1 MPTQDKD
8 SQNTVSLVIDGK
20 IHSAWS
26 RYQIDSDFL
35 IPSDAWSV
43 TLGLP
48 DGIFPAAIKRGVP
61 VLVRVGNDVVMSG
74 RVDVVQRRV
83 SRQQVSLSLSGRDGA
98 AVLVDCA
105 SPVFTSRQL
114 SLEEVIAQVVR
125 PLGVTNIRI
134 EAETSL
140 RNDKV
145 SVEPGER
152 AWDTLERAAAARGL
166 WPWFEPDGTLVIGG
180 PDYTKDPV
188 ATLIL
193 NRDGRGNNVLDLSDR
208 SSITGAFSE
217 LTMLAQGHGQGKK
230 SGKLDVIDVDDQSA
244 DAEDDDDAD
253 DIYDSTGSAE
263 NGFHGLRSTVRDST
277 VPFYRPQIMVAGDA
291 DNQAQVDYRARKA
304 MADARLNGFDL
315 TAIVKGHRMENGKL
329 WQPGQRIRVRSEPH
343 GIDDIYFL
351 MGREFSGGRPD
362 NTITTLRLKEDG
374 IWIPDAYPKKRK
386 SRKRR
391 AKVNKELEIID
402 VEQN

>member
-61 VLVRVGNDVVMSG
+61 VLVRVGNDVAMSG

-134 EAETSL
+134 EAESSL
-140 RNDKV
+140 RNL
-145 SVEPGER
+145 S
-152 AWDTLERAAAARGL
+152 
-166 WPWFEPDGTLVIGG
+166 
-180 PDYTKDPV
+180 
-188 ATLIL
+188 LIH
-193 NRDGRGNNVLDLSDR
+193 
-208 SSITGAFSE
+208 I
-217 LTMLAQGHGQGKK
+217 
-230 SGKLDVIDVDDQSA
+230 
-244 DAEDDDDAD
+244 
-253 DIYDSTGSAE
+253 
-263 NGFHGLRSTVRDST
+263 
-277 VPFYRPQIMVAGDA
+277 
-291 DNQAQVDYRARKA
+291 
-304 MADARLNGFDL
+304 
-315 TAIVKGHRMENGKL
+315 
-329 WQPGQRIRVRSEPH
+329 
-343 GIDDIYFL
+343 
-351 MGREFSGGRPD
+351 
-362 NTITTLRLKEDG
+362 
-374 IWIPDAYPKKRK
+374 
-386 SRKRR
+386 
-391 AKVNKELEIID
+391 
-402 VEQN
+402 